1 MSKKYQNQSTNNIIR
16 GFTLIELLAVVALL
30 GLISVLVAPTVINQ
44 LTKNKEKTSGA
55 ISQIMNSAVDL
66 YLDSHS
72 SKYSK
77 TEGDIYCVQIKA
89 LINEGFLVEPVL
101 DPVTNEEYSD
111 ELYIKVDV
119 GNSLDFDYSV
129 TSTCT
134 ELIK

>member
-1 MSKKYQNQSTNNIIR
+1 MKK

-77 TEGDIYCVQIKA
+77 IEGEVYCVQIKD

-111 ELYIKVDV
+111 EQYIRVDV
-119 GNSLDFDYSV
+119 GNSLDFDCSV

>member
-1 MSKKYQNQSTNNIIR
+1 MKK

-77 TEGDIYCVQIKA
+77 IEGEVYCVQIKD

-111 ELYIKVDV
+111 EQYIRVDV

>member
-1 MSKKYQNQSTNNIIR
+1 MKK
-16 GFTLIELLAVVALL
+16 GFTLIELLAVVVLL

-72 SKYSK
+72 NNYSK
-77 TEGDIYCVQIKA
+77 TEGEIYCVQIKD
-89 LINEGFLVEPVL
+89 LVNEGFLVEPVL
-101 DPVTNEEYSD
+101 DPVTNQEYSD